1 MRDRTTVAP
10 QTEDGGRAET
20 VTTGDATR
28 VVYAA
33 TTSATRC
40 VVEAACSDLSD
51 GSFRCSTALTSRHGV
66 TSTSPGDQPANFVG
80 ASVTKDGRARVGC
93 CEVGLPCV

>member
-33 TTSATRC
+33 PTSATRC

-66 TSTSPGDQPANFVG
+66 TKHRSRRPASEF
-80 ASVTKDGRARVGC
+80 RRRVGHEGRSC
-93 CEVGLPCV
+93 SRRML